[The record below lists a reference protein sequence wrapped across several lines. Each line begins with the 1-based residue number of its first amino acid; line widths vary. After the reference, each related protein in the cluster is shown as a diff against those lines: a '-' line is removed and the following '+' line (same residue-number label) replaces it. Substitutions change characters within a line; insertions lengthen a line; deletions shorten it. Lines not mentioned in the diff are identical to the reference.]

1 MAALHIFDLQAQC
14 AGFNK
19 VLGPFRQHLRAATAA
34 WLVYSWG
41 VVLSQRRPKRQLFV
55 GTMMCIFLTFLPE
68 ILSWSGGWQVG
79 LISDRR
85 SLAIQVDGMGC
96 EACLHH
102 VRQVLAEAGAVQT
115 TLELDT
121 GAGSVEVEGGGV
133 FDFSL
138 AAEKLE
144 KAGFFLSARS
154 ESPGA
159 KIETGGGSEL

>member
-1 MAALHIFDLQAQC
+1 MVGGLA
-14 AGFNK
+14 
-19 VLGPFRQHLRAATAA
+19 
-34 WLVYSWG
+34 SW
-41 VVLSQRRPKRQLFV
+41 V
-55 GTMMCIFLTFLPE
+55 E
-68 ILSWSGGWQVG
+68 
-79 LISDRR
+79 SDRR